1 MNDILAVYY
10 HWNEVMGGVHI
21 PHKTKKY
28 YISLAIDL
36 NTGEYV

>member
-10 HWNEVMGGVHI
+10 HWNEVMEGCLH

-28 YISLAIDL
+28 YISVATDL
-36 NTGEYV
+36 NTGEYA